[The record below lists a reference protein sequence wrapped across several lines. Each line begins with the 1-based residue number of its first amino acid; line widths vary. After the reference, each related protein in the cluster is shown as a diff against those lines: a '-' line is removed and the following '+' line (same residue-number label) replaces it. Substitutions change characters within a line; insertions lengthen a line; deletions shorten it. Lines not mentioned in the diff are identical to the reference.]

1 MSIPAQERP
10 TASKESSG
18 VKGILR
24 NMFETLSEKL
34 QRVFKNLRGE
44 GRLSEQH
51 IEEALKE
58 IRIALLEADVN
69 FKVVKQFTEAVKSK
83 ALGQEVL
90 QSLSPGQQ
98 VVKIVHDELIEVLG
112 AQNIRVNFAS
122 QPPTI
127 IMLVGLQGSGK
138 TTSSGKLA
146 KWLEKNGH
154 RPLLVSVDVYRPA
167 ARDQLKVIAQD
178 IGVKLWEGSLNDK
191 PLQLCQDAI
200 KEARNTAHD
209 VVIIDTAGR
218 LHIDAELMKELHEIR
233 DAISPHEILFVA
245 DAMLGQDAVRSAQQ
259 FHEQLG
265 FNGFILTKMDGDA
278 RGGAALSIRQVTGQ
292 PVKFIGTG
300 EKYDALELFHPDRLV
315 SRILGMGDI
324 LSLIERAEE
333 VVDKK
338 KAAELQQK
346 LLGDGFTLE
355 DFRDQLKQIR
365 KMGALDQILGM
376 LPSTGIFKD
385 LQKVKV
391 DEKELIRVEAIINSM
406 TPKERRNHQIIN
418 GSRRKR
424 IAKGSGTTVQQV
436 NQLLKQYAQTRKMM
450 KGMKNS
456 FFGRKMKGMKMPQ
469 MPF

>member
-1 MSIPAQERP
+1 
-10 TASKESSG
+10 
-18 VKGILR
+18 
-24 NMFETLSEKL
+24 MFETLSEKL

-44 GRLSEQH
+44 GRLTEQH

-58 IRIALLEADVN
+58 IRMALLEADVN
-69 FKVVKQFTEAVKSK
+69 FKVVKQFTDTVRIK
-83 ALGQEVL
+83 AIGAEVM

-98 VVKIVHDELIEVLG
+98 VVKIVRDELVEILG
-112 AQNIRVNFAS
+112 GSNVRLNFAS

-146 KWLEKNGH
+146 KWLEKGGH
-154 RPLLVSVDVYRPA
+154 RPMLVSVDVYRPA
-167 ARDQLKVIAQD
+167 AREQLKVIAKD
-178 IGVKLWEGSLNDK
+178 IGVKLWEGNPSDK
-191 PLQLCQDAI
+191 PLQLCEDAVR
-200 KEARNTAHD
+200 EARNTAHD

-218 LHIDAELMKELHEIR
+218 LHIDEALMKELGELKS
-233 DAISPHEILFVA
+233 ALLPNEILFVA

-278 RGGAALSIRQVTGQ
+278 RGGAALSIKQVTGQ
-292 PVKFIGTG
+292 PVKFVGTG

-315 SRILGMGDI
+315 SRIMGMGDI
-324 LSLIERAEE
+324 LSLIEKAEE

-338 KAAELQQK
+338 KAVELQEK
-346 LLGDGFTLE
+346 MLSDGFTLE

-365 KMGALDQILGM
+365 KLGTLDQILGM
-376 LPSTGIFKD
+376 LPSIGPFKD
-385 LQKVKV
+385 MQKVKV
-391 DEKELIRVEAIINSM
+391 DEKELVRVEAIINSM
-406 TPKERRNHQIIN
+406 TPKERRNHQLIN

-424 IAKGSGTTVQQV
+424 IAKGSGTSVQQV
-436 NQLLKQYAQTRKMM
+436 NQLLKQYVQTRKMM

-456 FFGRKMKGMKMPQ
+456 FFGRRLKGMKLPE